1 MTLFYRCFV
10 TALAGLV
17 LSSGALAADKPRKSY
32 SDKELVAI
40 LKAEGF
46 AAADIFDER
55 VIQIKVDG
63 QAYYLNVYN
72 DDDLQMYYG
81 VTGYSIPVAAMNEWN
96 RTRRLSRAYI
106 DDEGDPVIES
116 DLLANAGYTER
127 QLVEFVKVFIDVVDV
142 FRDYLRETDGVT
154 ET

>member
-1 MTLFYRCFV
+1 MTLFFRCFV
-10 TALAGLV
+10 IALVGLA
-17 LSSGALAADKPRKSY
+17 LSSAALAADKPRKSY

-46 AAADIFDER
+46 AAANIFDER
-55 VIQIKVDG
+55 VIEIKVNG
-63 QAYYLNVYN
+63 QAYYLNVYD

-106 DDEGDPVIES
+106 DHEGDPVIES

-142 FRDYLRETDGVT
+142 FRDYLREADNVVDT
-154 ET
+154 